1 MEHAAPDPAAF
12 LHIRVII
19 GMVTGLS
26 VARLLNG
33 LARFVQHPKRERIY
47 SLHMGWSL
55 FLLLSVIHFWWFEFA
70 LARIGRWTFEEYLFV
85 ISYAALFFFISAIL
99 YPDKMEEYGGFESY
113 FTARRTWIYGLLA
126 ALFTA
131 DMIDTAMKGMDY
143 FSALGPQYV
152 VRQVVLIGLSILAI
166 WIADRRFHLAFVVF
180 ALVAQI
186 WWIGSEFTVLRS

>member
-1 MEHAAPDPAAF
+1 MDNIAPDPAAF
-12 LHIRVII
+12 THIRIII

-47 SLHMGWSL
+47 SVHMGWSL

-85 ISYAALFFFISAIL
+85 ISYAALFFFIAAIL
-99 YPDKMEEYGGFESY
+99 YPDKMEEYASFESY
-113 FTARRTWIYGLLA
+113 FIARRTWIYCLLA
-126 ALFTA
+126 GLFAA
-131 DMIDTAMKGMDY
+131 DMIDTAMKGADY

-152 VRQVVLIGLSILAI
+152 VRQALLIGLSLLAI
-166 WIADRRFHLAFVVF
+166 GISDRRFHLAFVAF
-180 ALVAQI
+180 ALLAQV
-186 WWIGSEFTVLRS
+186 WWIGSEFAVLRS